1 MVFDIYKPGQGK
13 YTRLGSAFGFGIV
26 VVLGCLMLYQ
36 KLEGADL
43 GLWVSTMVPVGISAG
58 FALLIF
64 WLSSRPLVA
73 DFLIAAEGE
82 MKKVNWSSRKEIA
95 VSTFIVIVLVFI
107 MAMLLG
113 SADLCFKL
121 FFTEVFGI

>member
-1 MVFDIYKPGQGK
+1 MVFGIYKPGQGK

-26 VVLGCLMLYQ
+26 VVLGCLLLYR

-43 GLWVSTMVPVGISAG
+43 GLWVATMVPVGISAG

-73 DFLIAAEGE
+73 DFLIGAEGDTS
-82 MKKVNWSSRKEIA
+82 WSCR
-95 VSTFIVIVLVFI
+95 
-107 MAMLLG
+107 
-113 SADLCFKL
+113 FKL
-121 FFTEVFGI
+121 

>member
-1 MVFDIYKPGQGK
+1 MIFDIYKPNQGK

-26 VVLGCLMLYQ
+26 VVLGCLLLYQ

-43 GLWVSTMVPVGISAG
+43 GLWVATMVPVGTSAG

-64 WLSSRPLVA
+64 WLSSKPLVA
-73 DFLIAAEGE
+73 DFLIAAESE
-82 MKKVNWSSRKEIA
+82 MKKVSWSTRKEIA
-95 VSTFIVIVLVFI
+95 VSTFVVIVLVVI
-107 MAMLLG
+107 LAILLG
-113 SADLCFKL
+113 VADLGFKL